1 MRSGER
7 VLLLH
12 HGKPWSQLNARS
24 PNLHAGSS
32 APASRRD
39 GLAPSCAARTAGN
52 SAGHPTQLLPPH
64 AGKSRPRWRALGR
77 CWDERLAHH
86 RLQPPRLTHPTAAA
100 TWLLVAASQ
109 RLNRQIDATKHVNVL
124 FNLLAEC
131 GQVVTR
137 DNRVD
142 TR

>member
-1 MRSGER
+1 
-7 VLLLH
+7 
-12 HGKPWSQLNARS
+12 
-24 PNLHAGSS
+24 
-32 APASRRD
+32 RD
-39 GLAPSCAARTAGN
+39 RNVTGVQTCALPILAP
-52 SAGHPTQLLPPH
+52 
-64 AGKSRPRWRALGR
+64 
-77 CWDERLAHH
+77 H

-109 RLNRQIDATKHVNVL
+109 RLNRQVNATKHVNVL

-142 TR
+142 TRQQALFCAVIAQRKFTAAGKAQSG